1 MCISTPVEQSESL
14 AISSAIKGCEN
25 LSNWINRLKAKEAI
39 LKSSRVRDLRRE
51 VLLLHAAQRAQEQ
64 LAHQQSLNRQRWNEI
79 KARELERCST
89 CSAFKRFCSC
99 MDMMEMEG
107 LDDGEESRKIDHF
120 FESLSN
126 CSRKRPSILRNC
138 GSKRPK
144 LATG

>member
-1 MCISTPVEQSESL
+1 MAIST
-14 AISSAIKGCEN
+14 AIKGCEN
-25 LSNWINRLKAKEAI
+25 LSNWINRFKAKEAI

-79 KARELERCST
+79 KAKELERCSN
-89 CSAFKRFCSC
+89 CAAFKRFCSC
-99 MDMMEMEG
+99 MEMET
-107 LDDGEESRKIDHF
+107 DDEEESRKIDHF

-138 GSKRPK
+138 QSKRPK
-144 LATG
+144 YATG